1 MVARAFTVAFEGVE
15 ARLVE
20 VQCAVSPGLPGF
32 AVVGLPDK
40 AVSEARERVR
50 AALSAMSIA
59 LPSKRI
65 TVNLSPADLPKEGSH
80 FDLPIALALL
90 AALEI
95 LPKDAVAATV
105 ALGEL
110 SLDGTLIPVIGALP
124 AALAAAEAEC
134 VLLCPHAC
142 GPEAA
147 WVGAAKVLGA
157 RTLDEVIR
165 HYTGQSLLTPAEAGE
180 VTGGPTGRDLRDVKG
195 QERAKRALE
204 IAAAGRHH
212 ALLVGSPGSGKS
224 MLAALEILPKDA
236 VAATVALGELSLDGT
251 LIPVIGALPAALAAA
266 EAECVLLCPH
276 ACGPEA
282 AWVGAA
288 KVLGARTLDE
298 VIRHYTG
305 QSLLTPAEAG
315 EVTGGPTGRDLR
327 DVKGQERAKRA
338 LEIAAAGRHHALL
351 VGSPGS
357 GKSMLAARL
366 PGILPPLTA
375 VEALETSMIH
385 SLAGLLGEGGISRV
399 RPFRE
404 PHHTASMAAIVGG
417 GKGAKPGEISLAHNG
432 VLFMD
437 EFPEFPRAVLE
448 TLRQP
453 IETGDVVVARANA
466 HVRYPCRF
474 LLIAAANPCKCGY
487 LADPARACARVPLCG
502 EDYLGR
508 ISGPLMDRFDL
519 RIEVPPVA
527 YTDLDL
533 PASGDASPTV
543 AARVAAARGRQDARY
558 AGIDGV
564 RVNADAEGAL
574 LEEVASPGAEGR
586 ALLARVADRFGLS
599 ARGYHRILRVAR
611 TIADLEG
618 VAEVRTA
625 HVAEAVSYR
634 TSLGAKG

>member
-20 VQCAVSPGLPGF
+20 VQCALSPGLPYFGI
-32 AVVGLPDK
+32 VGLPDK

-50 AALSAMSIA
+50 SALGAMSIA

-95 LPKDAVAATV
+95 IPRDIAENTV

-110 SLDGTLIPVIGALP
+110 SLDGRLVPVIGALP
-124 AALAAAEAEC
+124 AAMAAAEADRT
-134 VLLCPHAC
+134 LLCPRAC
-142 GPEAA
+142 GAEAA
-147 WVGAAKVLGA
+147 WVGATQVLGA
-157 RTLDEVIR
+157 STLDEVVR
-165 HYTGQSLLTPAEAGE
+165 HYTGQAPLTPAEAGE
-180 VTGGPTGRDLRDVKG
+180 VTPETQGRDLLDVKG

-212 ALLVGSPGSGKS
+212 LL
-224 MLAALEILPKDA
+224 M
-236 VAATVALGELSLDGT
+236 
-251 LIPVIGALPAALAAA
+251 
-266 EAECVLLCPH
+266 
-276 ACGPEA
+276 
-282 AWVGAA
+282 
-288 KVLGARTLDE
+288 
-298 VIRHYTG
+298 
-305 QSLLTPAEAG
+305 
-315 EVTGGPTGRDLR
+315 
-327 DVKGQERAKRA
+327 
-338 LEIAAAGRHHALL
+338 

-366 PGILPPLTA
+366 PGILPPLSA

-385 SLAGLLGEGGISRV
+385 SLAGLLSEGGISRQ
-399 RPFRE
+399 RPFCE

-417 GKGAKPGEISLAHNG
+417 GRGAKPGQISLAHNG

-437 EFPEFPRAVLE
+437 EFPEFPRPVLE

-453 IETGDVVVARANA
+453 IETGEVVVARANA

-487 LADPARACARVPLCG
+487 LADPARACARVPVCG

-519 RIEVPPVA
+519 RVEVPPVA
-527 YTDLDL
+527 FTDLEL
-533 PASGDASPTV
+533 PSGGDSTATV
-543 AARVAAARGRQDARY
+543 AARVAAARNIQSKRFTSAE
-558 AGIDGV
+558 GV
-564 RVNADAEGAL
+564 RVNAEAEGAL
-574 LEEVASPGAEGR
+574 LDQIATPDAEGK
-586 ALLARVADRFGLS
+586 ALLIRVAERFGLS
-599 ARGYHRILRVAR
+599 ARGYHRVLRVAR
-611 TIADLEG
+611 TIADLDHS
-618 VAEVRTA
+618 ADVRA
-625 HVAEAVSYR
+625 PHVAEAVSFR
-634 TSLGAKG
+634 LAVGPKEK